1 MYDKIGLIEY
11 ITVPQNDDLVITNGP
26 FIIPGEHDFND
37 KTNLT
42 ICDVG
47 GAGNHMEVFNNY
59 EGDLE
64 FYYPES
70 HQAFFHTIN
79 LMVNYMNYRFQQLLR
94 LVR

>member
-26 FIIPGEHDFND
+26 FIIPGEYDFND

-47 GAGNHMEVFNNY
+47 G
-59 EGDLE
+59 
-64 FYYPES
+64 
-70 HQAFFHTIN
+70 T
-79 LMVNYMNYRFQQLLR
+79 YMWKSSIITR
-94 LVR
+94 VI